1 MTPQADINILAVQN
15 LPIDQRLKK
24 WILWAK
30 GLVYPL
36 FWRMGLFV
44 QYQNGTMVSNYSG
57 AVTYDIGGQVK
68 FNYAVWESL
77 VNGNTGNIPDA
88 SSDYWIKV
96 NDSFIGISES
106 SRYGG
111 GKLNLEWALNRYFQT
126 TFRQPDSDVSPTP
139 SEIYITNT
147 APVYVSIA
155 VGAASQELD
164 TVSTVSGMTGIA
176 TDSIIGSATS
186 YNFTVHIPAG
196 VYAAINTDAAIAE
209 TIVRQ
214 FLDNYVVSG
223 IQYIIV
229 TY

>member
-147 APVYVSIA
+147 PPTYVSF
-155 VGAASQELD
+155 
-164 TVSTVSGMTGIA
+164 VSFSTETLTSNVYTNITSDFVF
-176 TDSIIGSATS
+176 TDEVYGSASS
-186 YNFTVHIPAG
+186 YLFTVNIPAA
-196 VYAAINTDAAIAE
+196 VYAAINADAAIAE

-214 FLDNYVVSG
+214 FLDKYVVSG
-223 IQYIIV
+223 VYYEIV